1 MIKRLAEINASG
13 DSITTEEFLER
24 KAIVDSLHKAGIIEL
39 GVGGNFLFTSA
50 ESQEEYVKAFD
61 KKKIDISRE
70 ATMKMEGIYV
80 LVKWPESQLL
90 MDEEWFDKECHLAE
104 MEKDPEIGNSAY
116 FMPVKR
122 MNILE
127 EKLNTIANEG

>member
-24 KAIVDSLHKAGIIEL
+24 KAIVDSLHKEGIIEL

-50 ESQEEYVKAFD
+50 KSQEEYVEAFD
-61 KKKIDISRE
+61 KKKMDISRE
-70 ATMKMEGIYV
+70 ATMKMEGIYF

-90 MDEEWFDKECHLAE
+90 MDEDWFDKECHLAE

-116 FMPVKR
+116 FIPVKR
-122 MNILE
+122 MIILE
-127 EKLNTIANEG
+127 EKLNAIANEG